1 MNEKNMGETTQKSAM
16 KAGMSLPT
24 ARKYLK
30 LGGNLPEKIERNWRT
45 RPDPF
50 KIDWSETEEFL
61 SLNPGLDA
69 NTLFDY
75 LQLKFPGKYQDGQL
89 RTFQR
94 RVKEWRI
101 ANGGSKEVFF
111 TQIHHPGKLCESDF
125 TNMNTLCIT
134 IGNQTFDHLVYHF
147 ILTYSNWE
155 TGNVCFSESFESL
168 SEGFQ
173 KALHCLGGVP
183 QEHQTDCLSAAV
195 KNLTAPK
202 SFTERYQALLNYYNI
217 KLRRTNPSSPNE
229 NGDIEQRHYRFKRA
243 LDQSLMIR
251 GNRNFETQAEYK
263 KYLKNLFIQ
272 LNTGRRDKL
281 DEELNL
287 IKALPN
293 LPMDARRRINVRVG
307 KGSTIRVLQNTYS
320 VDSALINQKID
331 VWISSDELEIKLS
344 GRLIERLPRIKGKN
358 KHKID
363 YRHIIKSLVRKP
375 GAFND
380 YKYRDEL
387 FPSSHFRLA
396 YDSIKKQRPERADKE
411 YLKLLEI
418 SAMESET
425 EVEAILIDLRLKKI
439 TPSIETVEHM
449 LNTKSEISTTPTAH
463 VHSVDL
469 DLYDSLLENV
479 EVN

>member
-1 MNEKNMGETTQKSAM
+1 MVTIQQVRKLMNEKNMGETTQKSAM

-30 LGGNLPEKIERNWRT
+30 LGGCLPEKIERNWRT

-173 KALHCLGGVP
+173 QALHCHF
-183 QEHQTDCLSAAV
+183 QQH
-195 KNLTAPK
+195 
-202 SFTERYQALLNYYNI
+202 
-217 KLRRTNPSSPNE
+217 
-229 NGDIEQRHYRFKRA
+229 NG
-243 LDQSLMIR
+243 
-251 GNRNFETQAEYK
+251 
-263 KYLKNLFIQ
+263 
-272 LNTGRRDKL
+272 
-281 DEELNL
+281 
-287 IKALPN
+287 
-293 LPMDARRRINVRVG
+293 
-307 KGSTIRVLQNTYS
+307 
-320 VDSALINQKID
+320 
-331 VWISSDELEIKLS
+331 
-344 GRLIERLPRIKGKN
+344 
-358 KHKID
+358 
-363 YRHIIKSLVRKP
+363 
-375 GAFND
+375 
-380 YKYRDEL
+380 
-387 FPSSHFRLA
+387 
-396 YDSIKKQRPERADKE
+396 
-411 YLKLLEI
+411 
-418 SAMESET
+418 
-425 EVEAILIDLRLKKI
+425 
-439 TPSIETVEHM
+439 
-449 LNTKSEISTTPTAH
+449 
-463 VHSVDL
+463 
-469 DLYDSLLENV
+469 
-479 EVN
+479 